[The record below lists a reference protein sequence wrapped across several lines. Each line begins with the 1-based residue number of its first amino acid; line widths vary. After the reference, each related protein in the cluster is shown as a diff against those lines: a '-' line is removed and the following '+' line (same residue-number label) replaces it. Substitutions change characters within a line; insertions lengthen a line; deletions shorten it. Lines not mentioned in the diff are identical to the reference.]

1 MNRRPNNPVQRMSA
15 ARVREDSD
23 VLGAL
28 IADLSRSAYQFV
40 VGMVHPF
47 TSPAISAIA
56 HSASSRIRKIAV
68 SDILA
73 EPTGSSEPPD
83 CVLGFFIRRWPA
95 VAEPA
100 RWT

>member
-1 MNRRPNNPVQRMSA
+1 
-15 ARVREDSD
+15 
-23 VLGAL
+23 
-28 IADLSRSAYQFV
+28 
-40 VGMVHPF
+40 
-47 TSPAISAIA
+47 
-56 HSASSRIRKIAV
+56 V

-100 RWT
+100 RWADTSR